1 MSVSCE
7 SFYFLSLIEERYTR
21 FHFELIMIPKQSQH
35 DAGYVVSTSL
45 FADVIFDGSEKA
57 VRRAVEFTL
66 YVVLC
71 CGLRVMLGCRAAVQP
86 LTAEKAS
93 DFWTLDLALN

>member
-57 VRRAVEFTL
+57 VRRAVL
-66 YVVLC
+66 M
-71 CGLRVMLGCRAAVQP
+71 LRVAGHVGVSRCCA
-86 LTAEKAS
+86 TA
-93 DFWTLDLALN
+93 DR